1 MEVCGK
7 FSVSFCLSKIS
18 NLDGKIFSNRRE
30 RILGDI
36 FWGQGGRVFQQQHAT
51 KVRGAAKPL
60 PSQ

>member
-18 NLDGKIFSNRRE
+18 NLMERSFQTEVRESWGITFGGKEEGAF
-30 RILGDI
+30 
-36 FWGQGGRVFQQQHAT
+36 QQHAT